1 MKLNQCSDL
10 KDNIFFFH
18 AQIYTMKLNQ
28 SSDLNVIKV
37 NNVLSLSTAM
47 FRSELFNFVE
57 RMTTKSKVYRYY
69 ISIILLIITPI

>member
-1 MKLNQCSDL
+1 MMKLNQCSDL

-18 AQIYTMKLNQ
+18 AQIYTMRLNQ

-37 NNVLSLSTAM
+37 NNVLRLSTAI

-57 RMTTKSKVYRYY
+57 
-69 ISIILLIITPI
+69 